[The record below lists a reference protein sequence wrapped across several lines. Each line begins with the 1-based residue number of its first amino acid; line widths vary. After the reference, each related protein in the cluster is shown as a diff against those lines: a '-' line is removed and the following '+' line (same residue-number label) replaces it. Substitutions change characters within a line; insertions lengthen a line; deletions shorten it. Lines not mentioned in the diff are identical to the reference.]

1 MTLRRLVLLGT
12 GLFGS
17 ALLRERPDARVL
29 DHAAFDA
36 AGGIS
41 RAAAAIVQRNDL
53 VVNAAAMTNL
63 DRCEEREAEAMEVN
77 GEEPGRLARL
87 CRERGALL
95 AHVSTDGVLDPVNVY
110 SRSKVLGEE
119 RVVQEGRGEALVVRI
134 STVFGPHEKR
144 DDFVRFVVR
153 TLREGKDVRAISDM
167 ICSPTYTLDAARAIL
182 AAAEGGARG
191 VHAFVN
197 EPSMSRYDFARAIAD
212 AWGVDGTIHPVRMD
226 DFAGFKAKRPRD
238 TTMHATLDR
247 WHKPMPL
254 AACLADYR
262 AIWP

>member
-1 MTLRRLVLLGT
+1 MRCVVLGS
-12 GLFGS
+12 GLLGS
-17 ALLRERPDARVL
+17 ALRVERPDARVL

-36 AGGIS
+36 AGGIA
-41 RAAAAIVQRNDL
+41 RAADRLVERGDL

-63 DRCEEREAEAMEVN
+63 DRCEERPAEAMEVN

-87 CRERGALL
+87 CKERGAVLVQ
-95 AHVSTDGVLDPVNVY
+95 VSTDGVLDPVNVY
-110 SRSKVLGEE
+110 SQSKVLGEA
-119 RVVQEGRGEALVVRI
+119 RTLQEGGDDALIVRI

-153 TLREGKDVRAISDM
+153 TLREGKEVRAIPDM
-167 ICSPTYTLDAARAIL
+167 ICSPTYTRDAARAIL

-197 EPSMSRYDFARAIAD
+197 EPRMSRYDFARAIAA
-212 AWGVDGTIHPVRMD
+212 AWGVAGTIRPVRMD
-226 DFAGFKAKRPRD
+226 EFTGFKAKRPRD
-238 TTMHATLDR
+238 TSMHATLDR

-254 AACLADYR
+254 SDCLRDYR
-262 AIWP
+262 ALWP

>member
-1 MTLRRLVLLGT
+1 MRLVVLGT
-12 GLFGS
+12 GLLGS

-41 RAAAAIVQRNDL
+41 RAAANVVRRDDL

-63 DRCEEREAEAMEVN
+63 DRCEARPEEANEVN

-87 CRERGALL
+87 CHERGALL

-110 SRSKVLGEE
+110 SRSKVLGEK
-119 RVVQEGRGEALVVRI
+119 RVLDEASGDALIVRI

-153 TLREGKDVRAISDM
+153 TLREGKEVRAISDM

-182 AAAEGGARG
+182 SAAEGGARG

-197 EPSMSRYDFARAIAD
+197 EPSISRYDFARAIAQ
-212 AWGVDGTIHPVRMD
+212 AWGVEGAIRPVRMD
-226 DFAGFKAKRPRD
+226 EFTGFKAPRPRD
-238 TTMHATLDR
+238 TSMQATLDR
-247 WHKPMPL
+247 WHKPMRL
-254 AACLADYR
+254 GACLADYR
-262 AIWP
+262 ARWP